1 MQLDLGALSAAA
13 SALPFKDPAIVSVI
27 QPVLGQEHIKGTIR
41 SPHGT
46 NVMRSTPQSH
56 LPHVICSR
64 KTSEVSTNSGTPVSS
79 CRVSTDSGTPV
90 ASCRNSISSNLST
103 INLCSPANASVPQV
117 LAANGNYPPGVG
129 WTPVAKQSNASFF
142 VPHSVNSVATIVH
155 TQPAPAPAPSP
166 SNSTSRPFP
175 PGLGFTPKATS
186 CGTPAARL
194 SCVMSPHASPNLLSP
209 AQTATR
215 SFGAGGPTPVAAT
228 RSTSSLLERTRSA
241 QLACEDVFPRDLL
254 LFFREFVDREN
265 HGTAAEA
272 SFLLPRPGWL
282 KALGSEE
289 MLALAAVKT
298 TAVAKEVLL
307 PPAAVGSSAKPC
319 AGSQPSEAR
328 PESTC
333 NTLGHQNCSQPRQK
347 VIAASC
353 NAVSWERWDWEENK
367 AATWAWEAEAQWAWQ
382 SGWSQQDMMYS
393 GRTSWHQHNAAA
405 QSARGRGRTKGKG
418 KGNSK
423 GR

>member
-1 MQLDLGALSAAA
+1 
-13 SALPFKDPAIVSVI
+13 
-27 QPVLGQEHIKGTIR
+27 
-41 SPHGT
+41 
-46 NVMRSTPQSH
+46 
-56 LPHVICSR
+56 
-64 KTSEVSTNSGTPVSS
+64 
-79 CRVSTDSGTPV
+79 
-90 ASCRNSISSNLST
+90 
-103 INLCSPANASVPQV
+103 
-117 LAANGNYPPGVG
+117 
-129 WTPVAKQSNASFF
+129 
-142 VPHSVNSVATIVH
+142 
-155 TQPAPAPAPSP
+155 
-166 SNSTSRPFP
+166 
-175 PGLGFTPKATS
+175 
-186 CGTPAARL
+186 
-194 SCVMSPHASPNLLSP
+194 MSPHASPNLLSP